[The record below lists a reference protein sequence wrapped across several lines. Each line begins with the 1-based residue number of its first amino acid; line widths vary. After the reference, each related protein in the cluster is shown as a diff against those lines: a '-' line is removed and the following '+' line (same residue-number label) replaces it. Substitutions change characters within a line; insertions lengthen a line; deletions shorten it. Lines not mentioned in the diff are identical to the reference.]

1 MLIKGTVSNWLK
13 YGEISWHPGQQTM
26 VKLAT
31 DLTAIYRLTN
41 EPSLGG
47 FFFLL
52 YDH

>member
-1 MLIKGTVSNWLK
+1 MLIKGTVNNWLK
-13 YGEISWHPGQQTM
+13 YGEISWHPGQQAM

-31 DLTAIYRLTN
+31 DLTAIY